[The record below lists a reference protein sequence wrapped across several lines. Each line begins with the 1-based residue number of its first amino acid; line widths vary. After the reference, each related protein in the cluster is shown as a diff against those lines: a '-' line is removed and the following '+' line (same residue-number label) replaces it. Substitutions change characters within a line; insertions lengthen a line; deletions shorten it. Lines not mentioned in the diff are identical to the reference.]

1 MLNRNHPAFCRAP
14 AQLYKKMLNALGC
27 LQQELIKLGAA
38 CSDQSLLN
46 MGQDKYL

>member
-14 AQLYKKMLNALGC
+14 AQLYKKMLNALGG
-27 LQQELIKLGAA
+27 QELIKLGAA